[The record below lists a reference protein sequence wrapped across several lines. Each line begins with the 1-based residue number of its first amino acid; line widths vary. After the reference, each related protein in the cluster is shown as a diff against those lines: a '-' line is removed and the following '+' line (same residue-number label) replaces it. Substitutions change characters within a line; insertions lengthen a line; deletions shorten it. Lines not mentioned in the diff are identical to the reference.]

1 MIHPPE
7 GEAIALPVREAI
19 TPPER
24 WAIALPEHGA
34 SPGPG
39 SAPSR

>member
-7 GEAIALPVREAI
+7 RDAIALPVRGAI

-39 SAPSR
+39 PAPSR